1 MKIIADSGAT
11 KTDWLIYATN
21 YTTITRTSGIN
32 PFHQSSDDIEK
43 IIKEQFQFEIP
54 CNTNIDEIYFYG
66 AGCTKDKKYIVKAAL
81 IKIFPK
87 SIIHIESDLLGA
99 ARALLGNKEGIACIL
114 GTGSNS
120 CLYNGHDIIANVSPL
135 GYILGDEG
143 SGAVLGKRL
152 VADCL
157 KHQLPDYI
165 CNKFFQEFKLTPE
178 IIINKIYSEPQ
189 ANRFLS
195 SLAPFL
201 GENKKLPEIHNFL
214 LDNFS
219 EFFKRNI
226 ESYNRNDLP
235 VSFVGSVAFYCTEEL
250 MEVANKYHYSIGKII
265 QNPIKE
271 LIEFHLK

>member
-11 KTDWLIYATN
+11 KTDWLIYTGN
-21 YTTITRTSGIN
+21 HTTITRTSGIN
-32 PFHQSSDDIEK
+32 PFHQSSDDIEN

-54 CNTNIDEIYFYG
+54 YNTNIDEIYFYG
-66 AGCTKDKKYIVKAAL
+66 AGCTKDKKNIVKNAL
-81 IKIFPK
+81 TKIFPK

-120 CLYNGHDIIANVSPL
+120 CLYNGHDIITNVPPL

-201 GENKKLPEIHNFL
+201 GENKNLPEIHNFL

-219 EFFKRNI
+219 DFFKRNI
-226 ESYNRNDLP
+226 ESYNRKDIP

-250 MEVANKYHYSIGKII
+250 TEVANKYHYSIGKII

-271 LIEFHLK
+271 LMKYHLK